1 MAVSLEERVVPELRD
16 LPLRCPVLA
25 LLFLFLASFAFA
37 GSDGMDTAGDI
48 GRVLIPAAAGG
59 ITLVQKDYEGTKQLV
74 ESVLAA
80 AVVTEGLKYAVRE
93 RRPNGGEHSFPSGHA
108 SVSFAGATFLQARYG
123 WTYGVPALLAAAFV
137 GYTRV
142 ESDEHWTKDVVGGAA
157 IGIASGLVFTSRY
170 RREAG
175 KAILVPVIGKGS
187 AAVALITTF

>member
-1 MAVSLEERVVPELRD
+1 MIPGVRD
-16 LPLRCPVLA
+16 LLLRWPVLA
-25 LLFLFLASFAFA
+25 ILLLFLESFAFA
-37 GSDGMDTAGDI
+37 GSGGMDTAGDI
-48 GRVLIPAAAGG
+48 GLALLPAAAGG

-74 ESVLAA
+74 ESLLSA
-80 AVVTEGLKYAVRE
+80 AVLTEGLKYAVRE

-123 WTYGVPALLAAAFV
+123 WAYGVPAFLAAAFV
-137 GYTRV
+137 GYSRV

-187 AAVALITTF
+187 AAVVLFTTF

>member
-1 MAVSLEERVVPELRD
+1 LEENMIPGIRD
-16 LPLRCPVLA
+16 LSLRCPVLVI
-25 LLFLFLASFAFA
+25 LILFFRSFAFA

-74 ESVLAA
+74 ESLLAA

-93 RRPNGGEHSFPSGHA
+93 RRPDGGERSFPSGHA
-108 SVSFAGATFLQARYG
+108 SISFAGATFLQARYG
-123 WTYGVPALLAAAFV
+123 WTYGVPAYLAAAFV
-137 GYTRV
+137 GYSRV

-157 IGIASGLVFTSRY
+157 IGIASGLMFTSRY

-175 KAILVPVIGKGS
+175 KAILVPVFGKNS